1 MTSTVGGDLN
11 DLAQLAATLRDSGR
25 QVTEIKAALDRVVGS
40 TSWTGPAAS
49 RFRAD
54 WQQFAPTLTRLHDAL
69 AEGAGEVTRRRDA
82 IDRATS

>member
-1 MTSTVGGDLN
+1 MSLTVGGDLN
-11 DLAQLAATLRDSGR
+11 DLAQLATTLRESGR
-25 QVTEIKAALDRVVGS
+25 QVGEIKAGLDRVVQS

-54 WQQFAPTLTRLHDAL
+54 WQQFAPTLVRLHDAL
-69 AEGAGEVTRRRDA
+69 SDGAAEVDRRRDA